1 MNKSILFAA
10 IAALGLAFAVPAS
23 AQTDGRLIV
32 SQVSGKCL
40 DVPGISNFTPGTP
53 LQLWDCE
60 TTGFEV
66 GGKHSDQFWVFAAQ
80 GNIRNTLSG
89 LCIDITGSNPGS
101 HLQIMACDGR
111 AESGLVRASGR
122 VHPEPGHRQMH
133 RRSGCARY
141 GYAAATYRLRIHS
154 GADPATLAFLIAV
167 RT

>member
-10 IAALGLAFAVPAS
+10 FAALCLVFAVPAS

-60 TTGFEV
+60 VNGFEV
-66 GGKHSDQFWVFAAQ
+66 GGKHSDQFWVFGAQ

-111 AESGLVRASGR
+111 QSQVWFVRPDGFIQNQATGKCIDVQGAPDTGTPLQLIDCAFTQAQTQQR
-122 VHPEPGHRQMH
+122 W
-133 RRSGCARY
+133 RS
-141 GYAAATYRLRIHS
+141 
-154 GADPATLAFLIAV
+154 
-167 RT
+167 